1 MDCSGDL
8 RDIPV
13 MPVILS
19 YRSEMN
25 EADEPESSNHVLENN
40 CHRTNELASRR
51 S

>member
-19 YRSEMN
+19 YRSDMN
-25 EADEPESSNHVLENN
+25 EADEPESSRPRARKQLPSDE
-40 CHRTNELASRR
+40 
-51 S
+51 